1 MYLIELKMEKLLK
14 SSLSIFMVLALLSA
28 CKKEPQNKRELAK
41 KRYKEAVHFTQ
52 GSTPFQNGIVEALAI
67 DPTYEQAVYELSVA
81 HLKRGMPH
89 KWKPQYEKAVKLDST
104 YRIPWRGYLYLWFY
118 RDYKKAIAD
127 FDASDTLTPN
137 FIDAPQGLSVDAW
150 RGIAYLGL
158 KDYTTSIAYFD
169 KYITKETEDFGEEN
183 VDVTAFLYQGI
194 AYLELENFDKAEA
207 CFDKLIKNSYG
218 FSADGK
224 YYKALI
230 YHKQGKRN
238 ASKEMITEAIKD
250 FNDGYFNNRPYVEAL
265 RQLYVEDLT
274 DLKVIIENKKDQLP

>member
-1 MYLIELKMEKLLK
+1 MEKLLK
-14 SSLSIFMVLALLSA
+14 LSLSLIVIFIVSS
-28 CKKEPQNKRELAK
+28 CQNEATLNSSEKRLLAK
-41 KRYKEAVHFTQ
+41 KRYKKAIQFRQ
-52 GSTPFQNGIVEALAI
+52 GSTPFQNGISEAVNI

-89 KWKPQYEKAVKLDST
+89 KWKPQYDKALKFDSVN
-104 YRIPWRGYLYLWFY
+104 RIPWRGYLYLWFY

-127 FDASDTLTPN
+127 FDASDILTPN

-158 KDYTTSIAYFD
+158 KDYKKSISYFD
-169 KYITKETEDFGEEN
+169 KYINKEIKDFSEKS

-194 AYLELENFDKAEA
+194 AYLELEDYSKAQA
-207 CFDKLIKNSYG
+207 CFDRLLKNSYG

-230 YHKQGKRN
+230 LSKQGKTEE
-238 ASKEMITEAIKD
+238 AKVMITAALKD
-250 FNDGYFNNRPYVEAL
+250 FNDGYYNKRPYIEAL
-265 RQLYVEDLT
+265 RQLYLGDYNELMT
-274 DLKVIIENKKDQLP
+274 SLSKK